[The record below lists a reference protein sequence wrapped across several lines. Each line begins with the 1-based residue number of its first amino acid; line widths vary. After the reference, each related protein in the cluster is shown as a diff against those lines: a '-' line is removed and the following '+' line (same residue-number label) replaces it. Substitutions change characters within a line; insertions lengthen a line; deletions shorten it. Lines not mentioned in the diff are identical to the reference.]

1 MKTTKSILASLVLM
15 LLVSVSAMAQTE
27 AKVIA
32 VVNKATWCH
41 VCEENGARAM
51 SAFMANNS
59 DNGFKFVAND
69 LSTDDT
75 KKSSLEEIKKL
86 GLESAVADLKYTG
99 MAYFFN
105 AKTKELIHQVSVAK
119 SDAEIAAAM
128 VTAKNA
134 VK

>member
-1 MKTTKSILASLVLM
+1 MKTKSILASLVLM
-15 LLVSVSAMAQTE
+15 LLVTLSAMAQNQ

-32 VVNKATWCH
+32 IVNKASWCH

-51 SAFMANNS
+51 AAFAANNT
-59 DNGFKFVAND
+59 DKAFLFVAND
-69 LSTDDT
+69 LSNDET

-105 AKTKELIHQVSVAK
+105 AQTKTLIHQVSVAK
-119 SDAEIAAAM
+119 SDAEIASAM
-128 VTAKNA
+128 ITAIKA